1 MLMNW
6 YHACTVFHV
15 RRGKRH
21 WPGWAGRR
29 YRIHSSSMQMFCKP
43 EVKDIHVMAATLIFF
58 SLHSTSFFK
67 EVQYLEMFMS
77 FQDDIKQ
84 FRRPVCIVF

>member
-1 MLMNW
+1 
-6 YHACTVFHV
+6 
-15 RRGKRH
+15 
-21 WPGWAGRR
+21 
-29 YRIHSSSMQMFCKP
+29 MFCKP

-77 FQDDIKQ
+77 FQDDIEQ